1 MGDVLMEVAN
11 LFLVEFT
18 LQTVH
23 YMSDPE
29 HDKLRRLVLAEDADE
44 AMTKVMVHYE
54 SQSRPHDVSFY
65 VTIDSCEG
73 VLI

>member
-1 MGDVLMEVAN
+1 MDITN

-18 LQTVH
+18 LQTRH
-23 YMSDPE
+23 YMREPE
-29 HDKLRRLVLAEDADE
+29 HEKLRRLVVAADSDDAM
-44 AMTKVMVHYE
+44 AKVMVHYE
-54 SQSRPHDVSFY
+54 GQSRPHDVSYY